1 VKNLPSSK
9 IRVVFCTYPGIFADT
24 VLNTLQQNQPIEI
37 IGLVYSTRIFSAKET
52 WLNSALRLINTSGLS
67 YTILQF
73 LQTDLYLLLR
83 KFSHFPALENSV
95 PVYRTKNINTPEGL
109 AFLKSLNADVILLAN
124 FNQKVCAE
132 IISLPRLA
140 CLNIHPSLLPDYKGV
155 DPVFAALY
163 ANETT
168 VGVSVHLVDKEFD
181 TGNILAQS
189 EITTDANASVF
200 YHHLQLFQQG
210 AKLAAQIIQ
219 NLPDSLVKQVQNGD
233 GNYDSWPTRAKIRMF
248 KQRGGRLITLKEYID
263 AVRNL

>member
-1 VKNLPSSK
+1 VKNLSNSK

-37 IGLVYSTRIFSAKET
+37 IGLVHSTRIFSAKET

-67 YTILQF
+67 YAILQF
-73 LQTDLYLLLR
+73 LQTDVHLLLR
-83 KFSHFPALENSV
+83 KFSRFIPADKKV

-124 FNQKVCAE
+124 FNQKVCAD

-163 ANETT
+163 GNEKKL
-168 VGVSVHLVDKEFD
+168 GVSVHVVDKEFD

-189 EITTDANASVF
+189 EIATDTNASVF

-210 AKLAAQIIQ
+210 AKLAAHIIQ
-219 NLPDSLVKQVQNGD
+219 NLPDSLVKQVQNGN
-233 GNYDSWPTRAKIRMF
+233 GNYDSWPTKAKIKAF
-248 KQRGGRLITLKEYID
+248 KQRGGKLIRLSEYID
-263 AVRNL
+263 ALKKI